1 MPPQTKPRAKEED
14 LQDFDDLPFN
24 DDELAELEGLG
35 DLDLDIT
42 EDDLLEAAGQMGDSV
57 ELELSLDEDEPKQV
71 VMERGPSLSEAAL
84 QLLQKEVR
92 DTQVMVAKF
101 GNDLEDF
108 AENIIL
114 RLVGALQ
121 AGWDGRFTELK
132 THFDERFRQLS
143 SSMAKT
149 EPVAVQEVAATEATT
164 TGLTEAKQGK
174 LIEWMKRQEK
184 LPSAAATAQGLSD
197 KLGVTVQEMMDFFKE
212 KKLIGR
218 GGSLKKPE

>member
-14 LQDFDDLPFN
+14 LKDFDDLPFN

-71 VMERGPSLSEAAL
+71 VLERGPSLSEAAL

>member
-14 LQDFDDLPFN
+14 LQDFDDLPFS
-24 DDELAELEGLG
+24 DDELDELEGLG

-42 EDDLLEAAGQMGDSV
+42 EGDLLEAAGQMGDSV